1 LLSLFFGLET
11 DTVGGRIPASLE
23 EGFEMKV
30 IYLAACVAALLF
42 VVTPAGAFD
51 LFHPEPSAAETEAA
65 DDVTC
70 RGYGVARG
78 SNNYVACR
86 MNLANNRASQG
97 MVDSAHRARKSRL
110 MMLLG
115 ARMLGGY

>member
-1 LLSLFFGLET
+1 MNVT
-11 DTVGGRIPASLE
+11 CR
-23 EGFEMKV
+23 
-30 IYLAACVAALLF
+30 AACVAVLLLAA
-42 VVTPAGAFD
+42 TPARAFD

-65 DDVTC
+65 DDATC

-97 MVDSAHRARKSRL
+97 IVDSAHRARKSRL
-110 MMLLG
+110 MMFLG

>member
-1 LLSLFFGLET
+1 MRYVFLC
-11 DTVGGRIPASLE
+11 A
-23 EGFEMKV
+23 
-30 IYLAACVAALLF
+30 VAAAAL
-42 VVTPAGAFD
+42 VSGPAQAFD
-51 LFHPEPSAAETEAA
+51 LFHREPTAAEAEAA
-65 DDVTC
+65 DDATC

-97 MVDSAHRARKSRL
+97 IVDSAHRARKSRL
-110 MMLLG
+110 MMFLG